1 MTTFAAFIIVLGVL
15 IFVHE
20 FGHFLFAKLAGVRV
34 LKFSLGFGPALIGK
48 KWGDTEYV
56 LSAIPLGGFVKMYGE
71 NPDEQEVPEE
81 EKEISFAHKSVGKR
95 FMIVFAG
102 PLFNLLFTFVLF
114 FAVFFMVGTP
124 TAKDTTIVGTVT
136 KESPAEL
143 AGIKE
148 GDQVVAIGEKAA
160 SSWMDIYTAVKES
173 GGLPLSFTLKRGG
186 ETVDITV
193 QPKLQRVKNL
203 FGEEKG
209 APRYLIGIQRADIA
223 VYEKT
228 GFFAAINNA
237 FWQTWGYISLT
248 VMSFVKLIQQVV
260 PASELGG
267 PILIAQV
274 AGKQLAAGWMNLI
287 FFMGM
292 LSVNLGILNLLPV
305 PVLDGGHLFFLSLEA
320 LRGKPLS
327 EGVQIRAQQVGLVL
341 LGALMIFVFYN
352 DITRIL
358 H

>member
-1 MTTFAAFIIVLGVL
+1 MTTFVAFIIVLGVL

-20 FGHFLFAKLAGVRV
+20 FGHFMVAKLAGVRV
-34 LKFSLGFGPALIGK
+34 LKFSLGFGPTLVGK

-71 NPDEQEVPEE
+71 NPDEQQIPPEE
-81 EKEISFAHKSVGKR
+81 RSLSFAHKSVLQR
-95 FMIVFAG
+95 FLIVLAG
-102 PLFNLLFTFVLF
+102 PLFNLLFTFFLFWVVF
-114 FAVFFMVGTP
+114 FAVGTP
-124 TAKDTTIVGTVT
+124 TAQDTTTIGVVT
-136 KESPAEL
+136 KESAAEQ
-143 AGIKE
+143 AGIKKGDRVIAIE
-148 GDQVVAIGEKAA
+148 GKKI
-160 SSWMDIYTAVKES
+160 SSWVDVYTAVNES
-173 GGLPLSFTLKRGG
+173 GGMPLSFTLERNG
-186 ETVDITV
+186 ENLNISV
-193 QPKLQRVKNL
+193 QPKLQRVKDI

-209 APRYLIGIQRADIA
+209 APRYLVGIQRADIT
-223 VYEKT
+223 VYEET
-228 GFFAAINNA
+228 DLIPAIQNA

-248 VMSFVKLIQQVV
+248 VMGFVKIFQQVV

-305 PVLDGGHLFFLSLEA
+305 PVLDGGHLFFLTIEA

-327 EGVQIRAQQVGLVL
+327 EKMQIMAQQLGFGL
-341 LGALMIFVFYN
+341 LGSLMIFVFYN
-352 DITRIL
+352 DIARLL